1 MQTSLLESMIAMMD
15 FQAAR
20 WTIDGEVPEPAGN
33 HHPLG
38 VPMGCFATAD
48 GYVNI
53 GAPGRPAAGQLCATR
68 SACRD
73 CPTTPV

>member
-20 WTIDGEVPEPAGN
+20 WTIDGEVPAPAGN

-53 GAPGRPAAGQLCATR
+53 GGAGGRLLASLCDVARPAVAAR
-68 SACRD
+68 RPA
-73 CPTTPV
+73 V